1 MFTGIVEELGT
12 LVSVRNGND
21 FSVLAIH
28 GPLVT
33 SDAKP
38 GDSICVNG
46 VCLTVT
52 SLSDEEFTADVMG
65 QTLKLSTLG
74 SLQVGDRVNLER
86 AMKADAR
93 FGGHMVQGHVDA
105 QSEIIARTPAE
116 NWEVVRFDLPHAV
129 SKYVAKQGSITIDGV
144 SLTVSDLAED
154 WFEVSLI
161 PTTLTLTT
169 LGQKVVGDRVN
180 LETDVLARHVERIL
194 QVINK

>member
-65 QTLKLSTLG
+65 QTLKLSNLG

-116 NWEVVRFDLPHAV
+116 NWEVVRFGLPHAV
-129 SKYVAKQGSITIDGV
+129 AKYVAKQGSITIDGV